1 MLSLF
6 IIKPQPISCI
16 LLTLKVFEYILSIR
30 SGMMNI
36 KSFAKVLKKF
46 QLNRSFLN
54 FLFYLSPN
62 VYNS

>member
-1 MLSLF
+1 
-6 IIKPQPISCI
+6 
-16 LLTLKVFEYILSIR
+16 
-30 SGMMNI
+30 MMNI